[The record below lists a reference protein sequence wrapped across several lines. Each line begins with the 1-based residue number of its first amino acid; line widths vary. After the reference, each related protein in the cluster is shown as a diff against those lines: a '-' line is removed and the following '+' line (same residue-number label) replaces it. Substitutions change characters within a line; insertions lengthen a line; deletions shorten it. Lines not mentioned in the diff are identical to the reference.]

1 MHACNSLATG
11 LPLHPLFQSITNNF
25 VASDEEKH
33 RTHPPAIPCQE
44 GVCSSHS
51 WSRDITTF
59 LAAAV
64 YAIISAPSFPSFS
77 LSSST
82 SICKSVTE
90 ALDLLIAKTRLDANP
105 ALRAIVPSVEIC
117 CLLFF
122 RAKMTSSDYAAL
134 KKEMDQF
141 TSRIVCS
148 TQETLMQTCESLL
161 NAEVLN
167 VLLQYP
173 PPSTASGSGA
183 QFTWSP
189 CPLSLARITT
199 SVPENAAAKAPSA
212 DLKEATKE
220 NGFCTLTFERVNSMV
235 SSRFHVSFCLLHLLI
250 HGKCVSINTRTFAF
264 DSHLTRPS
272 EIPISLH
279 RLTPP
284 VSRRVFVP
292 GTQGS
297 GVHVLHRVS
306 NRLNSFFRHHYGAT
320 VVIGIVHSSA

>member
-1 MHACNSLATG
+1 VHTCNSHASG

-25 VASDEEKH
+25 VASDDAR
-33 RTHPPAIPCQE
+33 RTHPAAIPCQE
-44 GVCSSHS
+44 GVCASHS

-59 LAAAV
+59 LAAAA
-64 YAIISAPSFPSFS
+64 YAIISAPSFPSFP

-82 SICKSVTE
+82 SISKSVAE
-90 ALDLLIAKTRLDANP
+90 SLELLISKTRLEANP
-105 ALRAIVPSVEIC
+105 ALRAIIPSVEIC
-117 CLLFF
+117 CLFFF

-134 KKEMDQF
+134 KQEMDRF

-148 TQETLMQTCESLL
+148 AQETLMQTCESLL

-183 QFTWSP
+183 QLTWAP

-199 SVPENAAAKAPSA
+199 NVPENAAAKTPSA
-212 DLKEATKE
+212 DVKEATKE

-235 SSRFHVSFCLLHLLI
+235 SSRFHVSFCLLHLPI
-250 HGKCVSINTRTFAF
+250 HGKCVLINTRAIAF

-272 EIPISLH
+272 VISIFLH

-297 GVHVLHRVS
+297 SVHVLHRVS
-306 NRLNSFFRHHYGAT
+306 NRLNSCTRHHYGAT
-320 VVIGIVHSSA
+320 FVIGIVHSST